1 MKSSLCALAFI
12 LLCTNN
18 AFAVE
23 FFDTSKCPSIK
34 VLASGYLNSATATAE
49 LLTEAAIKG
58 QRQRANELFKDQLQ
72 YLNVASSYSTIYTTF
87 CKP

>member
-1 MKSSLCALAFI
+1 MKSSLCALAFV
-12 LLCTNN
+12 LLCANH

-23 FFDTSKCPSIK
+23 FFPTAKCPVIK

-49 LLTEAAIKG
+49 LRLEAIDEN
-58 QRQRANELFKDQLQ
+58 RRERANELLKEQLQ
-72 YLNVASSYSTIYTTF
+72 YLNVASSYSTISATF